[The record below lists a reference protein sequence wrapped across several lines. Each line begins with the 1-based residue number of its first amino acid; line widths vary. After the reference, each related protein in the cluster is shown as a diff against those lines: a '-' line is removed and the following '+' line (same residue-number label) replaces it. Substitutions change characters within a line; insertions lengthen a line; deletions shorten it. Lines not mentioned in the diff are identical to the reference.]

1 MLSKIIRFKS
11 LRYCRAGV
19 VLVVMAVLSA
29 CGSSGGSNEG
39 LPAGLTQQPDATTA
53 SNDTT
58 NDPLNSGGTDSAP
71 ASIAPTSPANPTP
84 TAPANTTPFPGD
96 ITDVILV
103 TGQSNALGADT
114 DFDALLDSPVD
125 RAFAFTNEGWAKAD
139 LRQVWDLNWHP
150 RGDPATDPSNNFGFH
165 FAKKVAERR
174 SHRMVGFILVTAP
187 GAPIETWDYESD
199 FYLSIR
205 NRVIDALNQLP
216 SKATIDGILWHQGE
230 TDWEDTPYYERK
242 LADVINNFRSE
253 SWYSSDKPFICGE
266 TAFAPL
272 NRILTNLN
280 TDGDPWTG
288 CVESDGLPTHEDQV
302 HFTAEGLRILGTR
315 CLLYTSPSPRD

>member
-1 MLSKIIRFKS
+1 MRV
-11 LRYCRAGV
+11 GV
-19 VLVVMAVLSA
+19 ALMALALLSA
-29 CGSSGGSNEG
+29 CGSGGDSGEDLSA
-39 LPAGLTQQPDATTA
+39 LSTQQPGVTTA
-53 SNDTT
+53 SN
-58 NDPLNSGGTDSAP
+58 N
-71 ASIAPTSPANPTP
+71 PANVPAASDGAASVNSAP
-84 TAPANTTPFPGD
+84 TAPANSAPTAPANPSPTLPPFPGE

-114 DFDALLDSPVD
+114 AFDAALDSPVD
-125 RAFAFTNEGWAKAD
+125 RAFAFTSEGWVKAD
-139 LRQVWDLNWHP
+139 LHQVWDLNWHP

-165 FAKKVAERR
+165 FARKVAERR

-205 NRVIDALNQLP
+205 NRVVDALNQLP

-230 TDWEDTPYYERK
+230 TDWEDTPYYEGK
-242 LADVINNFRSE
+242 LADVINNFRTE

-288 CVESDGLPTHEDQV
+288 CVESDGLQTQEDQV

-315 CLLYTSPSPRD
+315 YATKYLQLIEQ